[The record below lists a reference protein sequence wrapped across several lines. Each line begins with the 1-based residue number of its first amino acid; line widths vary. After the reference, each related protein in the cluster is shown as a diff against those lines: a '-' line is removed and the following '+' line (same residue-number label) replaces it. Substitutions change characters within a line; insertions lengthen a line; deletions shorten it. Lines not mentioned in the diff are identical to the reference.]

1 MNIGL
6 TYGIIAVILL
16 IAEQLYFKIADKYN
30 IIDKPNERSSHS
42 TIVLRGGGIIFV
54 ISMIVWAVLMMVQGN
69 DIVPYLP
76 FLCGLVMVAGI
87 SFVDDIHSLPDSV
100 RMGVQILAVLLMF
113 WSVGL
118 YGAFESWLWM
128 VVVAAIALFFCVG
141 ATNII
146 NFMDGING
154 ITAGYAFA
162 MLLPLLLVNG
172 RPNLVGHD
180 GLGFI
185 ESSYLIVAII
195 GVLVFSIFNFR
206 PKGRAKCFAGDVG
219 SIGIAFIILFALG
232 RLMLV
237 TKDVTWIVFFLVYG
251 IDGSLTIFHRI
262 LLHENLGQAHR
273 KHAYQLMANE
283 LKMSHVVV
291 SLLYMAIQLVVSL
304 GFIYLCPD
312 TILAHWVYLIGAGI
326 VLAVAYVLFKMKYYH
341 LHEEYLESLK
351 K

>member
-1 MNIGL
+1 MIW
-6 TYGIIAVILL
+6 TYIFIAAILL
-16 IAEQLYFKIADKYN
+16 AAELVYFKIADKCN

-42 TIVLRGGGIIFV
+42 TIVLRGGGVIFTLSIIA
-54 ISMIVWAVLMMVQGN
+54 WAILMVVQGN
-69 DIVPYLP
+69 SISVYLP

-113 WSVGL
+113 WSIGL
-118 YGAFESWLWM
+118 YGVFESWLWM

-141 ATNII
+141 ATNVI

-162 MLLPLLLVNG
+162 MLLPLLLVN
-172 RPNLVGHD
+172 RD
-180 GLGFI
+180 KGFV
-185 ESSYLIVAII
+185 EESYLIVAII

-206 PKGRAKCFAGDVG
+206 PKGKAKCFAGDVG

-232 RLMLV
+232 RLMLA

-262 LLHENLGQAHR
+262 MLHENLGQAHR

-283 LKMSHVVV
+283 LGMSHVVV

-304 GFIYLCPD
+304 GFIYLCPA
-312 TILAHWVYLIGAGI
+312 TVLAHWIYLIGAGI
-326 VLAVAYVLFKMKYYH
+326 VLAVAYVLFMMKYYH